1 MSRIPYS
8 QLFIGIKG
16 FKMTNSREYLVN
28 DTKLDKDLFDFIE
41 EDNGEYIKLCPK
53 GCINTATVKFMKKR
67 LYDLSCEDGCKIIMS
82 LKDVKSIDS
91 VGLGT
96 IITAH
101 KNCAHCGGLIVFSEL
116 SPMIM
121 KTMKLLSLDR
131 YLKVTADLKSAESMI
146 GC

>member
-1 MSRIPYS
+1 
-8 QLFIGIKG
+8 
-16 FKMTNSREYLVN
+16 MTNSRENLIHN
-28 DTKLDKDLFDFIE
+28 ANLDNTEFDFTE
-41 EDNGEYIKLCPK
+41 EDNGKYIKLCPK

-67 LYDLSCEDGCKIIMS
+67 LYDLSCENDCKIIMS

-101 KNCAHCGGLIVFSEL
+101 KNCAHCGGQIVFSDL
-116 SPMIM
+116 SPLIM
-121 KTMKLLSLDR
+121 KTMKMLSLDR
-131 YLKVTADLKSAESMI
+131 YLKMTVDLKSAESII